1 MGTTPPGKLK
11 PRRAPRQARS
21 SATVDAILE
30 ATIQVLLGQGARR
43 LTTTRVAERAGVS
56 VGTLYQYFPH
66 KQGLLY
72 AVIQRYLNEV
82 AEAVDESCQRTLG
95 QPIDVA
101 SDMLVA
107 AYVDA
112 KGAHAEASRALY
124 LVSAELDVAD
134 LVNAIF
140 ARLRHSATRLLERA
154 PDASFEDVDEI
165 AFALLAAVTGATR
178 VFFEHEF
185 DPAKLAAFRHQ
196 IMLISRTFLSSVS
209 NATQGG

>member
-1 MGTTPPGKLK
+1 MSTAAPGKLK
-11 PRRAPRQARS
+11 PRRTPRQARS
-21 SATVDAILE
+21 NATVDAILE
-30 ATIQVLLGQGARR
+30 AAIQVLLGQGARR

-66 KQGLLY
+66 KEGLLY
-72 AVIQRYLNEV
+72 AVIQRYLDEV
-82 AEAVDESCQRTLG
+82 AETVVQTCQRNLG
-95 QPIDVA
+95 QPLDVA
-101 SDMLVA
+101 SDVLVA

-112 KGAHAEASRALY
+112 KSTHAEASRALY

-134 LVNAIF
+134 PVNAIF
-140 ARLRHSATRLLERA
+140 ARLRHTATRLLERA

-178 VFFEHEF
+178 VFFEQDF
-185 DPAKLAAFRHQ
+185 NPAKLAAFRRQ
-196 IMLISRTFLSSVS
+196 MMLMGRTFLRSVS